1 MTLGSFWTQPIGLG
15 LLLNFAEACPKITK
29 YSQALGRDR
38 AAADLMR
45 PTGFEEHLSQ
55 QHSDRTELRPV
66 QLERRERSRDS
77 SDERIR
83 GMEEEKGKKRIYG
96 GR

>member
-1 MTLGSFWTQPIGLG
+1 MQWG

-45 PTGFEEHLSQ
+45 LTGFEERLSQ
-55 QHSDRTELRPV
+55 QHSDGSH
-66 QLERRERSRDS
+66 RSQRVRAGS
-77 SDERIR
+77 
-83 GMEEEKGKKRIYG
+83 G
-96 GR
+96 